1 MVFFLE
7 IIIYYQWL
15 KELMKEMQKKPVK
28 VFIEK
33 ACDLEDLVK
42 DKRTDWRAN
51 PSKATQKTKKIQE
64 KTY

>member
-1 MVFFLE
+1 MVRRTYE
-7 IIIYYQWL
+7 RAA
-15 KELMKEMQKKPVK
+15 

-42 DKRTDWRAN
+42 DK
-51 PSKATQKTKKIQE
+51 SYQKTKKIQE